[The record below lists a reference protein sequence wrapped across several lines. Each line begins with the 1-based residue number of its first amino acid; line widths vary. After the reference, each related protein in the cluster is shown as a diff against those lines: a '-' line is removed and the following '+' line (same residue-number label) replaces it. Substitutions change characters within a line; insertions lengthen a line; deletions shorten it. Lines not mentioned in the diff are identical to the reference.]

1 MMASSPVSNTRYP
14 TSTLSKQKRQQ
25 RSSSSRGNGI
35 STKQN
40 SISDLYRRRSS
51 FGMGGSNIFSNL
63 KAVLDSPTT
72 SATTQSTGSPTC
84 SNSSPASFHNDD
96 GHSPST
102 PNSNVEEMSNVSPS
116 DSVSNY
122 SPTTSHRCENS
133 PNARS
138 ISSSESSEHNIDHTA
153 LLLGIQDEFR
163 GGEESSDDEC
173 EWNPHFSSDELD
185 IQQAG
190 TIVDDD
196 KQIVYDTWSSMD
208 VNLGQDSHHGQQSQ
222 KDVENEEDKDDEYC
236 NDGLQLDL
244 GLATLEDMP
253 VTYSHDE
260 FQDEGLNVE
269 RLTNQER
276 RNISNKRIIAKL
288 PSGGDYEY
296 DKAQGEEYGKR
307 KNINSFEYK
316 KRVAA
321 MKAQAMKE
329 RASSAIVAKAQRAK
343 EKAKGMKKN
352 QNHQL
357 KKKSSQEQKRQGQ
370 QLMKRKLSM
379 PFTDDEPNGMEITTP
394 NPDDDDGDE
403 VLSQVSEVSKRF
415 DTSST
420 HSQSNI
426 KSKKS
431 LSLKPR
437 ALLPHSSLPKKFTRS
452 TSKGQQ
458 SSSTSI
464 SSKYSNSIVSHKGT
478 AVVSAVTSMKD
489 KASSAISQRASS
501 AKAKT
506 LVAIAKSST
515 AAHPAVYGRTVNLAL
530 HVGNSANITSSL
542 NHHSNT
548 TMLKSA
554 HQHNM
559 ALPSSSRANLNKND
573 VDSLFLD
580 EDWFSDCEQS
590 ASLHSC
596 STGSSRL
603 ETINPAPPNSNS
615 YATPIMNSRK
625 TKDISRSNTLPRSN
639 VTGSQSYQDMMMMVE
654 TQQSYL
660 SPPNS
665 SVLSPVS
672 CIDEDGFLLSPAT
685 SLDNVLSDGT
695 GGDMALSTVGS
706 TVCSEEFDPNSFL
719 FLSPLSNHDL

>member
-25 RSSSSRGNGI
+25 RSSSSCGNRI

-84 SNSSPASFHNDD
+84 SNSSPASFHNED

-138 ISSSESSEHNIDHTA
+138 ISSSESSEHIIDHTA

-352 QNHQL
+352 HNHQL

-370 QLMKRKLSM
+370 QLMKQKLSM

-394 NPDDDDGDE
+394 NPDDDE
-403 VLSQVSEVSKRF
+403 VTRCYLKFLKLVNVSIRHQH
-415 DTSST
+415 T
-420 HSQSNI
+420 HSQ
-426 KSKKS
+426 
-431 LSLKPR
+431 
-437 ALLPHSSLPKKFTRS
+437 T
-452 TSKGQQ
+452 
-458 SSSTSI
+458 
-464 SSKYSNSIVSHKGT
+464 
-478 AVVSAVTSMKD
+478 
-489 KASSAISQRASS
+489 
-501 AKAKT
+501 
-506 LVAIAKSST
+506 
-515 AAHPAVYGRTVNLAL
+515 
-530 HVGNSANITSSL
+530 
-542 NHHSNT
+542 
-548 TMLKSA
+548 
-554 HQHNM
+554 
-559 ALPSSSRANLNKND
+559 SRARR
-573 VDSLFLD
+573 VY
-580 EDWFSDCEQS
+580 
-590 ASLHSC
+590 H
-596 STGSSRL
+596 
-603 ETINPAPPNSNS
+603 
-615 YATPIMNSRK
+615 
-625 TKDISRSNTLPRSN
+625 
-639 VTGSQSYQDMMMMVE
+639 
-654 TQQSYL
+654 
-660 SPPNS
+660 
-665 SVLSPVS
+665 
-672 CIDEDGFLLSPAT
+672 
-685 SLDNVLSDGT
+685 
-695 GGDMALSTVGS
+695 
-706 TVCSEEFDPNSFL
+706 
-719 FLSPLSNHDL
+719 